1 LLVRN
6 VALDRA
12 ALSRLPEYILG
23 ETYLCRMIYKYGKL
37 HQLVK
42 VKQRQ
47 RLTTHL

>member
-1 LLVRN
+1 
-6 VALDRA
+6 
-12 ALSRLPEYILG
+12 
-23 ETYLCRMIYKYGKL
+23 MIYKYGKV